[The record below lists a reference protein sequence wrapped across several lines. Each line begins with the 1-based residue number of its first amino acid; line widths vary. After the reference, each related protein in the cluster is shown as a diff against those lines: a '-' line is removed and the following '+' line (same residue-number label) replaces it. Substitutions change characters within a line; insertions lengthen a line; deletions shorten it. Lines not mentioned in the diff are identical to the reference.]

1 MASLPLRGGEMKF
14 ENDDA
19 YNTPKEVWESISH
32 LIPKDKTIWECFY
45 GDGKSGQHFK
55 ELGFECIHDKI
66 DFFNDPNFEYDILI
80 SNPPYS
86 IKAKVFKRLSEIDK
100 PFIMLVP
107 VSTMTKQY
115 LKTYFKD
122 NIQIIIPKKRIQFI
136 KNGEQTSRCWF
147 DTIFITYKMNLDK
160 DIIFL

>member
-1 MASLPLRGGEMKF
+1 MASLTLRNGIINFKK
-14 ENDDA
+14 DDD
-19 YNTPKEVWESISH
+19 YNTPREVWESISH
-32 LIPKDKTIWECFY
+32 LIPKDKMIWECFY
-45 GDGKSGQHFK
+45 GDGKSGEYFK
-55 ELGFECIHDKI
+55 ELGFNVIHKPV
-66 DFFNDPNFEYDILI
+66 DFFEDPNFDYDILI

-100 PFIMLVP
+100 QFMMLVP

-122 NIQIIIPKKRIQFI
+122 KIQIIIPKKRIQFI
-136 KNGEQTSRCWF
+136 KNGHQTSRCWF
-147 DTIFITYKMNLDK
+147 DTIFITYKMNLEN